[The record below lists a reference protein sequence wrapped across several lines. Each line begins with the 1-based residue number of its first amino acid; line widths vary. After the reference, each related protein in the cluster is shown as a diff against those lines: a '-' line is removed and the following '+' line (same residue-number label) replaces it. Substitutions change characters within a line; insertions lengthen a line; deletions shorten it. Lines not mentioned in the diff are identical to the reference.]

1 MSNWMSSPCGHACQ
15 EMHVP
20 ELAGKQ
26 KLLMRLHTR
35 KAKIRVMRGA
45 GRSARDEAQYC
56 VSSLDLRPA
65 AIHGCTTE
73 HCCSSGVNLNPKTLH
88 SSKGLLLLH
97 AGAPAR
103 SQGVWVGGEVVD
115 AVTSGMRSLFNVP
128 YTLHTIPA
136 FFKIL
141 HGRYFL
147 LVAPSSG
154 ILEYFFFYCCFF
166 PPAILAWLLKLKLVL
181 STLCPALP
189 PPQPSTH
196 NIKCFTWKWKER
208 LRYHTELLRVLWS
221 YLSEES
227 TVVET
232 FIRNARRAAV
242 WVKP

>member
-1 MSNWMSSPCGHACQ
+1 MSSPCGHACQ

-103 SQGVWVGGEVVD
+103 SQGV
-115 AVTSGMRSLFNVP
+115 
-128 YTLHTIPA
+128 
-136 FFKIL
+136 
-141 HGRYFL
+141 
-147 LVAPSSG
+147 
-154 ILEYFFFYCCFF
+154 
-166 PPAILAWLLKLKLVL
+166 
-181 STLCPALP
+181 
-189 PPQPSTH
+189 
-196 NIKCFTWKWKER
+196 
-208 LRYHTELLRVLWS
+208 
-221 YLSEES
+221 
-227 TVVET
+227 
-232 FIRNARRAAV
+232 
-242 WVKP
+242 